1 MMKTAGKLG
10 IILIIAFSLVLVGV
24 AGWFF
29 MKPEPSILQGEVE
42 ATQVKV
48 SSKIAGRLESVIVRE
63 GERVQKGQLLLTL
76 DSPEIDAKLKQAA
89 SAERAAG
96 ANREKAF
103 TGPRKEEIQAARN
116 SWQKAAAAAELAEK
130 TFQRMERLYSEGV
143 IPAQKMDEAR
153 AQNVAAQQTVEA
165 AKALYDM
172 ALSGARQE
180 DKDAASALA
189 NQASG
194 VVSEVEAYLS
204 ETRITAPISG
214 EVVEVISEAGEMI
227 SPGYPIITIL
237 DTSDFWA
244 VFHLREDLLPRFK
257 MGTELAARFPAL
269 GDNEYRLKVNYI
281 KALGDFATWRATR
294 AMGDFDLK
302 SFEIRAIPVQ
312 PIQGLR
318 PGMSVIVNYPLT
330 EKK

>member
-1 MMKTAGKLG
+1 MKRAGKLG
-10 IILIIAFSLVLVGV
+10 IILIVIFGLVMLGV
-24 AGWFF
+24 EGWFF
-29 MKPEPSILQGEVE
+29 LMPVPTIILGEVE

-48 SSKIAGRLESVIVRE
+48 SSKIAGRLESVLVRE

-76 DSPEIDAKLKQAA
+76 ESPEIDAKLKQAT

-103 TGPRKEEIQAARN
+103 TGLRKQEIQAAQN
-116 SWQKAAAAAELAEK
+116 SWQKAAAGAELAQK
-130 TFQRMERLYSEGV
+130 TFQRFEKLYAEGV
-143 IPAQKMDEAR
+143 IPAQKLDEAK
-153 AQNVAAQQTVEA
+153 AQNAAAQQTVEA
-165 AKALYDM
+165 SKALYDM

-180 DKDAASALA
+180 DKDAASALMS
-189 NQASG
+189 QAAG

-214 EVVEVISEAGEMI
+214 EVVEVISEVGEMI

-237 DTSDFWA
+237 DTSDFWV

-257 MGTELAARFPAL
+257 MGTALVARFPAL
-269 GDNEYRLKVNYI
+269 GDNEYRLKVHYI

-294 AMGDFDLK
+294 AMGGFDLK
-302 SFEIRAIPVQ
+302 SFEVRAIPTQ
-312 PIQGLR
+312 PIEGLR
-318 PGMSVIVNYPLT
+318 PGMSVIVRYPVT
-330 EKK
+330 ESK